1 AVIGR
6 EGHLDGAGVLILIC
20 SLLPGSAAIERAEE
34 AALGVR
40 AVRMP
45 EDGDKNAV
53 GIARV
58 NGDGTDLLAV
68 AQAEMLPGL
77 AGVGGFVDA
86 VAGGEVGAAQSFA
99 AAHVNNFGIGGRDG
113 QRADGLRGLI
123 VENGRPG
130 LAGVGGLPDAAVVHA
145 NVENIGL

>member
-1 AVIGR
+1 MLAAIGGFIEAAARAVVRAADGPGRAARSPHHRVNRLAVIGR
-6 EGHLDGAGVLILIC
+6 EDHLDGAGVLILIC
-20 SLLPGSAAIERAEE
+20 SLLPGSAAIERAKE

-40 AVRMP
+40 AVRVP
-45 EDGDKNAV
+45 EDGDENAI

-86 VAGGEVGAAQSFA
+86 IAGREVGAAQSFA
-99 AAHVNNFGIGGRDG
+99 AADIN
-113 QRADGLRGLI
+113 
-123 VENGRPG
+123 
-130 LAGVGGLPDAAVVHA
+130 
-145 NVENIGL
+145 